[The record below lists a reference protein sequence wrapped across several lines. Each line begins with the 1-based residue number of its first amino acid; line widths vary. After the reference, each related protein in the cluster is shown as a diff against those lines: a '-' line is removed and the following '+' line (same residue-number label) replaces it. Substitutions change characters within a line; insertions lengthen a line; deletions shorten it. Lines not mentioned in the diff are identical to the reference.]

1 MTIFITLSLAG
12 TETGP
17 FDLYSN
23 VDGFTTPFA
32 TGVSR
37 AALLA
42 GYETTAPDGTI
53 TVRLDDL
60 NALCTPS
67 TTDIYT
73 CAIPNCNIS
82 GENI

>member
-23 VDGFTTPFA
+23 VDGFTTPFD

-42 GYETTAPDGTI
+42 GY
-53 TVRLDDL
+53 
-60 NALCTPS
+60 
-67 TTDIYT
+67 
-73 CAIPNCNIS
+73 
-82 GENI
+82 